1 MEAIY
6 RFGAK
11 PRWKVKDIFKMTI
24 LNLQEKQGPIYVREI
39 EIRYKK
45 QRVKQDAA
53 VHKSLTSAAEVVAL
67 FRDLENETKEKLIT
81 INLDSQYKILC
92 FEMVGMGAVNSFY
105 VRPMEVF
112 RTAFPVNAYG
122 AIVIHNHP
130 SGDPT
135 PSEEDARF
143 TQKLMRLA
151 NDMGLEF
158 VDHIVV
164 GNNGYFSFRE
174 QGLLSP
180 E

>member
-1 MEAIY
+1 
-6 RFGAK
+6 
-11 PRWKVKDIFKMTI
+11 MTF
-24 LNLQEKQGPIYVREI
+24 NLQEINGPVYMREI

-45 QRVKQDAA
+45 QRAKNQAA
-53 VHKSLTSAAEVVAL
+53 VSKSLTQPAEVVAL

-92 FEMVGMGAVNSFY
+92 FEVVGIGAVNSFY

-130 SGDPT
+130 SGDPK
-135 PSEEDARF
+135 PSEEDIVF
-143 TQKLMRLA
+143 TQKLVRLA

-158 VDHIVV
+158 VDHIIV
-164 GNNGYFSFRE
+164 GSKSYFSFRE
-174 QGLLSP
+174 QGLLATEPGGEQSNSV
-180 E
+180 EK

>member
-1 MEAIY
+1 
-6 RFGAK
+6 
-11 PRWKVKDIFKMTI
+11 MTTF
-24 LNLQEKQGPIYVREI
+24 NLQENNGPIYIREI

-45 QRVKQDAA
+45 RRVRKNA
-53 VHKSLTSAAEVVAL
+53 VAPKPLKGPAEVVTL

-92 FEMVGMGAVNSFY
+92 FEVVGIGAVNSFY

-130 SGDPT
+130 SGDPM
-135 PSEEDARF
+135 PSEEDVLF
-143 TQKLMRLA
+143 TQKLVRLA

-158 VDHIVV
+158 VDHIIV
-164 GNNGYFSFRE
+164 GRKSYFSFRE
-174 QGLLSP
+174 HGLLTAEP
-180 E
+180 VEEEAGDQE

>member
-1 MEAIY
+1 
-6 RFGAK
+6 
-11 PRWKVKDIFKMTI
+11 MTP
-24 LNLQEKQGPIYVREI
+24 LNLQEDNGPVYLREV

-45 QRVKQDAA
+45 QRVKKNSG
-53 VHKSLTSAAEVVAL
+53 VHKSLTRPNEVVAL

-92 FEMVGMGAVNSFY
+92 FEVVGIGAVNSFY

-135 PSEEDARF
+135 PSEEDALF
-143 TQKLMRLA
+143 TQKLVRLA

-158 VDHIVV
+158 VDHIIV
-164 GNNGYFSFRE
+164 GSKSYFSFRE
-174 QGLLSP
+174 HGLLDAEPVGEQSGSK
-180 E
+180 